1 MNKGEVKGIR
11 VFDVFFPSKTNLMRV
26 LGYKFCPSFK
36 DEKEIEEWLMKRFN
50 LDDRAYLAELLKS
63 LKDKYAKY
71 LIEKRF
77 ERHKFKRF

>member
-1 MNKGEVKGIR
+1 MNKGGVKNFK
-11 VFDVFFPSKTNLMRV
+11 VFDVSFPSKRFFMRA

-50 LDDRAYLAELLKS
+50 LDDRAYLTELLKS
-63 LKDKYAKY
+63 LKDKYAKHR
-71 LIEKRF
+71 IESQF